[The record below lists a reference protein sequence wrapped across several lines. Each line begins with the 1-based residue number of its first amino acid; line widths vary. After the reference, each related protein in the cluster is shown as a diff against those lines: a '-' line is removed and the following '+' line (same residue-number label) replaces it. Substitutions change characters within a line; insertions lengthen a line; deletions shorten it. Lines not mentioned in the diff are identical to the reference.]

1 MEEQLGFL
9 SYSSTT
15 AEYTALLYATGVT
28 ALASFLLLFWYQ
40 HEGGRPSKVK
50 LPPGPRGLPLL
61 GNVTVSSYDFH
72 YRKCTEW
79 AQKYGPIFRFCIG
92 KVNVVVLNDFAS
104 IKKYLSMEA
113 TLIRSQRSI
122 FEGVTMGMTTLSGP
136 AWVENRRFCLRVLKD
151 LGFGKKSMEEH
162 IKEELRYLIAR
173 LVDAKGSPVPI
184 REHLIPSTSNVITAL
199 LFGTTYSFD
208 DPKRKY
214 LDKLLARLFKIIM
227 SGSAVDFQ
235 PYWLRKIA
243 ARIPNTR
250 SYALRKASLDLH
262 AFIRERVKE
271 HQETIDP
278 NFHRDFIDGYL
289 NKVTEH
295 QDNPNSHFRE
305 AYILGNAIDFFVAGT
320 GTVAASIQWHLF
332 NCAKNPDTVQAVIQ
346 REIDGVIGRERE
358 PAWEDRSQMHFTM
371 ACIWEMLRWR
381 TVVPLGLPRG
391 TREDTF
397 FDDYFIP
404 KDTVVLANLLAVH
417 RDSEL
422 WERPDEFDPTRFLK
436 KDGTGLVKKP
446 EHLIAFSVGK
456 RMCPAEALT
465 TVEIFLYL
473 TTFLQKFR
481 VLPAEGQQL
490 PNLSSPALTV
500 AHPSLQRLRF
510 LPR

>member
-1 MEEQLGFL
+1 
-9 SYSSTT
+9 
-15 AEYTALLYATGVT
+15 
-28 ALASFLLLFWYQ
+28 
-40 HEGGRPSKVK
+40 
-50 LPPGPRGLPLL
+50 
-61 GNVTVSSYDFH
+61 
-72 YRKCTEW
+72 
-79 AQKYGPIFRFCIG
+79 
-92 KVNVVVLNDFAS
+92 
-104 IKKYLSMEA
+104 
-113 TLIRSQRSI
+113 
-122 FEGVTMGMTTLSGP
+122 MTTLSGP

-235 PYWLRKIA
+235 PYWLRKVAARIPYTRSYALRKASLDLHAFIRERVKEHQETIDPNFHRDFIDGYLNKVTEHQDNPNSHFRALLFGTTYSFDDPKRKYLDKLLARLFKIIMSGSAVDFQPYWLRKIA
-243 ARIPNTR
+243 ARIPYTR

-417 RDSEL
+417 RDPEL

>member
-1 MEEQLGFL
+1 
-9 SYSSTT
+9 
-15 AEYTALLYATGVT
+15 
-28 ALASFLLLFWYQ
+28 
-40 HEGGRPSKVK
+40 
-50 LPPGPRGLPLL
+50 
-61 GNVTVSSYDFH
+61 
-72 YRKCTEW
+72 
-79 AQKYGPIFRFCIG
+79 
-92 KVNVVVLNDFAS
+92 
-104 IKKYLSMEA
+104 
-113 TLIRSQRSI
+113 
-122 FEGVTMGMTTLSGP
+122 
-136 AWVENRRFCLRVLKD
+136 
-151 LGFGKKSMEEH
+151 
-162 IKEELRYLIAR
+162 EELRHLIAK
-173 LVDAKGSPVPI
+173 LVDAEGSPVPI
-184 REHLIPSTSNVITAL
+184 REYLIPSTSNVITAL

-208 DPKRKY
+208 NPKRKY
-214 LDKLLARLFKIIM
+214 LDKLLARLFEIIM

-235 PYWLRKIA
+235 PYWFRKIA
-243 ARIPNTR
+243 ARIPYTR

-271 HQETIDP
+271 HQKTIDP

-295 QDNPNSHFRE
+295 QSNPNSHFRE

-346 REIDGVIGRERE
+346 REINDVIGRERK

-417 RDSEL
+417 RDPEL
-422 WERPDEFDPTRFLK
+422 WERPDEFDPTRFMK

-446 EHLIAFSVGK
+446 EHLIAFSVDPLRVSTINKDSLTREDTFFDNYFIPKDTVVLANLLAVHRDPELWERPDEFDPTRFMKKDGTGLMERSLRASATEESGTARRQK
-456 RMCPAEALT
+456 GMTYVSRDARSAE
-465 TVEIFLYL
+465 ERGGFLL
-473 TTFLQKFR
+473 R
-481 VLPAEGQQL
+481 VDTPLRGIHTKENSADGCRDVNIPGNFVPGSAACTCG
-490 PNLSSPALTV
+490 AFVLTV
-500 AHPSLQRLRF
+500 RS
-510 LPR
+510 PRASATE